1 MRYRRSTY
9 RYATVVG
16 TTQAWVF
23 GDTWQADRLRVLAR
37 AGFRPDLDAYETA
50 ATFEVIV
57 DLAGVG
63 EDDFEMQ
70 LFDDALIVEGTRR
83 LPPPAEAARYHAAT
97 IRQGAFRLEIPLP
110 APVDPDR
117 VEARYD
123 RGLLRI
129 TLAKRG
135 GAS

>member
-1 MRYRRSTY
+1 MRYRRSSY

-16 TTQAWVF
+16 SSQTWVF
-23 GDTWQADRLRVLAR
+23 GDVWQTDRRLLLLRT
-37 AGFRPDLDAYETA
+37 GFRPDVDVYETA
-50 ATFEVIV
+50 ATLEIVV

-70 LFDDALIVEGTRR
+70 LFEDALVVEGARR
-83 LPPPAEAARYHAAT
+83 LPPPTEATVYHAAT
-97 IRQGAFRLEIPLP
+97 IRQGAFRVEVPLP
-110 APVDPDR
+110 VPVDAER

-129 TLAKRG
+129 TLAKREE
-135 GAS
+135 AS